1 MSKRY
6 FACVYGGAN
15 ERIASQHKE
24 KIEELGKIIATN
36 GFSLVYGAGATGCMG
51 AVARGVK
58 ENGGFVMGISP
69 EFISE
74 FEEIFDCDNTV
85 MVDTMSERKTLM
97 EKHADIYFI
106 APGGIGTMD
115 EFFQVLTLKYLKRI
129 TAPIIVLNL
138 DGFYDSLITLIN
150 DLVSQG
156 AVMESIHNLFDVVD
170 SVNDKKV
177 FDYLNATHNSEI

>member
-15 ERIASQHKE
+15 ERIASKHKE
-24 KIEELGKIIATN
+24 KIEELGKIIASN

-69 EFISE
+69 DFISE
-74 FEEIFDCDNTV
+74 FEDIFDCDNNV
-85 MVDTMSERKTLM
+85 MVDTMAERKILM
-97 EKHADIYFI
+97 EKHADVFFI

-115 EFFQVLTLKYLKRI
+115 EFFQVLTLKYLRRI
-129 TAPIIVLNL
+129 DVPIVVINL
-138 DGFYDSLITLIN
+138 DGFYDTLIALIN
-150 DLVSQG
+150 DLVRQG
-156 AVMESIHNLFDVVD
+156 AVTEEIHKLYDVITD
-170 SVNDKKV
+170 VNDGTIVPKLK
-177 FDYLNATHNSEI
+177 EIVQ